1 MHSSVV
7 NLEGLSGRA
16 VALPLQD
23 RAVLGPAGEARR
35 ASQMV
40 YLGRW
45 CAPQPATRGLGFLD
59 TPPWHPCTL
68 PGVKLHV
75 VHCPSSNQKLVT
87 SSCHHD
93 APHRESSIILIRQH
107 HSPPPSQSPW
117 RAPAT
122 RYRLSSF
129 RGPSKAASLSQ
140 VGPALLPILFSPSAS
155 SQPAT
160 LPPSPLPKQNQLANS
175 ALRRNP

>member
-1 MHSSVV
+1 MHASVV

-35 ASQMV
+35 ASQVV

-45 CAPQPATRGLGFLD
+45 YAPQPATQGPGCLGSWVPRHC
-59 TPPWHPCTL
+59 TPVPL
-68 PGVKLHV
+68 PGMKLHV
-75 VHCPSSNQKLVT
+75 VHSPSSNQKLVT
-87 SSCHHD
+87 SSCRHN
-93 APHRESSIILIRQH
+93 ARHRELSIILIRQH

-140 VGPALLPILFSPSAS
+140 VGPAFLLSPEAELVLAVGFPLSPTHRAQA
-155 SQPAT
+155 QPAC
-160 LPPSPLPKQNQLANS
+160 
-175 ALRRNP
+175 